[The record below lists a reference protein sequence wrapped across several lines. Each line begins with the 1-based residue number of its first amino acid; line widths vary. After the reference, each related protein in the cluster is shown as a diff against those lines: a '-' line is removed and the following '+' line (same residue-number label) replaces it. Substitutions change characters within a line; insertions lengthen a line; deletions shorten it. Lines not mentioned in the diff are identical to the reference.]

1 MTDQSRS
8 NEIEVFQSCFELSPA
23 AREEYLRTACADDGA
38 LRARVQR
45 LLEAHDR
52 AARDKFEPV
61 MLPSESVPDVIGPY
75 ELVGILGEGGMGVV
89 YEAEQRHPIQ
99 RRVAL
104 KIVKLGMDTRQ
115 VIARF
120 MSERQ
125 ALAAMD
131 HPCVAKVFDAG
142 QTVSGRPYFVME
154 IVRGEPLLDYCNR
167 ARLGLRE
174 RLSLFIR
181 ICQAVQHAHQKGVI
195 HRDLK
200 PSNLLVAAGDGQPV
214 PKVIDF
220 GISKA
225 VDPAEDE
232 RRTRI
237 TRIGQP
243 LGTPAYMSP
252 EQAGFGGLQPS
263 TDVDTRTDIY
273 SLGVVLY
280 QLLTG
285 SLPVDP
291 STTGDALFL
300 ARLSDGDLVFP
311 RPSVRVAPAIR
322 IPPDLDWIVMKA
334 LEPDRNRRYDT
345 ALALADD
352 VARYLRDEPV
362 VAGPPVWSYRARK
375 FVRRHRVHVVAATVA
390 VVALIGG
397 ALTATV
403 GFIRA
408 TGAEQQALGEAAKSR
423 EVADFLTGLFGASD
437 PNLRASSTLR
447 DVLDR
452 GAATIDGR
460 LERQPAVRAS
470 LFATM
475 GHVYESLGMY
485 KEAIGLAEKAVA
497 AGGGADSLDVADAAM
512 TLGRSRQN
520 LGDFDG
526 ARQAFE
532 NALTIRTRLLGE
544 NHLDVAVAL
553 SGLGGLHSQLEN
565 FDASLDAHSRALA
578 IQRALRGP
586 DAIETTNSLRG
597 MAIVYARRKEVERA
611 LELDRQV
618 LAIYRKTYGDRH
630 ANVGSGLHAVS
641 IDLLD
646 LRRIEEARAAA
657 EEGLLVRMDALG
669 ADHPQVAFSHHTLG
683 DIHVASHRFRDA
695 LASYREAL
703 RIRETAL
710 GVDNPR
716 TADVVRAIGRL
727 RLREGDATGA
737 RPLFE
742 RSLRIYEKAYGPH
755 HSKTMGARTDV
766 ETAAQ
771 QLASGSPVRAR

>member
-1 MTDQSRS
+1 MTDQNRPD
-8 NEIEVFQSCFELSPA
+8 EIEVFQSSFELPPA
-23 AREEYLRTACADDGA
+23 AREEYLRTACGDDDT
-38 LRARVQR
+38 LRARVER

-52 AARDKFEPV
+52 AAQETFEPV
-61 MLPSESVPDVIGPY
+61 KLPCESVPDVIGPY

-89 YEAEQRHPIQ
+89 YEAEQRHPIR

-125 ALAAMD
+125 ALATMD
-131 HPCVAKVFDAG
+131 HPGVAKVFDAG

-154 IVRGEPLLDYCNR
+154 IVRGEPLLDYCHR
-167 ARLGLRE
+167 QRLGVRE

-225 VDPAEDE
+225 ADPESRAS
-232 RRTRI
+232 I
-237 TRIGQP
+237 TRTGQP

-252 EQAGFGGLQPS
+252 EQAGFAVLQPA

-280 QLLTG
+280 ELLTG

-291 STTGDALFL
+291 ATTGEALFL
-300 ARLSDGDLVFP
+300 ARLSSGDLVFP
-311 RPSVRVAPAIR
+311 RPSVRGAPGVR
-322 IPPDLDWIVMKA
+322 IAPDLDWIVMKA
-334 LEPDRNRRYDT
+334 LEPDRNRRYET

-390 VVALIGG
+390 VAALAAG
-397 ALTATV
+397 AATATV
-403 GFIRA
+403 GFVRA
-408 TGAEQQALGEAAKSR
+408 TRAEHDAREEAAKAR

-447 DVLDR
+447 DVLDK

-460 LERQPAVRAS
+460 LERQPAVRVS

-485 KEAIGLAEKAVA
+485 KESIALAEKAVA
-497 AGGGADSLDVADAAM
+497 AGAGADSLDIADAAV

-520 LGDFDG
+520 VGDFDG

-532 NALTIRTRLLGE
+532 RALAIRTRLLGE
-544 NHLDVAVAL
+544 NHLDVATVL
-553 SGLGGLHSQLEN
+553 NGLGGVHSQLEHYE
-565 FDASLDAHSRALA
+565 ASLDAHTRALA
-578 IQRALRGP
+578 IQRALRG
-586 DAIETTNSLRG
+586 DDGIETTNSLRG

-611 LELDRQV
+611 LDLDRQV
-618 LAIYRKTYGDRH
+618 LTIYRKTYGDRH
-630 ANVGSGLHAVS
+630 AHVGSGLHAVS

-646 LRRIEEARAAA
+646 LHRIEEARAVA
-657 EEGLLVRMDALG
+657 EEGLVVRTQALG

-683 DIHVASHRFRDA
+683 DIYAASNRFRDA
-695 LASYREAL
+695 LAAYREAL

-710 GVDNPR
+710 GVDSPR
-716 TADVVRAIGRL
+716 TGDVVRAIGRL
-727 RLREGDATGA
+727 MLREGDAAGA
-737 RPLFE
+737 RPLLE
-742 RSLRIYEKAYGPH
+742 RALRIYEKGYGPR
-755 HSKTMGARTDV
+755 HSKTIGAKKDV
-766 ETAAQ
+766 EAASQ
-771 QLASGSPVRAR
+771 Q

>member
-1 MTDQSRS
+1 MTDRSRLD
-8 NEIEVFQSCFELSPA
+8 EIEVFQSSFELPPA
-23 AREEYLRTACADDGA
+23 AREEYLRTACGDDDT
-38 LRARVQR
+38 LRARVER
-45 LLEAHDR
+45 LLDAHDR
-52 AARDKFEPV
+52 ARDKFEPV
-61 MLPSESVPDVIGPY
+61 TLPYESVPDVIGPY
-75 ELVGILGEGGMGVV
+75 EVVGVLGEGGMGVV
-89 YEAEQRHPIQ
+89 YEAEQRHPIH

-154 IVRGEPLLDYCNR
+154 IVRGEPLLDYCHR
-167 ARLGLRE
+167 ERLGLRE

-225 VDPAEDE
+225 VGPGEDQGQASLT
-232 RRTRI
+232 RT
-237 TRIGQP
+237 GQP

-252 EQAGFGGLQPS
+252 EQAGVSVLQPAR
-263 TDVDTRTDIY
+263 DVDTRTDIY

-280 QLLTG
+280 ELLTG

-291 STTGDALFL
+291 STTGEALFL
-300 ARLSDGDLVFP
+300 ARLSSGDLVFP
-311 RPSVRVAPAIR
+311 RPSVRGTPGVR
-322 IPPDLDWIVMKA
+322 IAQDLDWIVMKA
-334 LEPDRNRRYDT
+334 LEPDRNRRYET

-352 VARYLRDEPV
+352 LARYLRDEPV
-362 VAGPPVWSYRARK
+362 VAGPPDWSYRARK

-390 VVALIGG
+390 IVALAAG
-397 ALTATV
+397 AATATV
-403 GFIRA
+403 GFVRA
-408 TGAEQQALGEAAKSR
+408 TRAEQRALGEAAKAR
-423 EVADFLTGLFGASD
+423 EVADFLSGLFGASD

-460 LERQPAVRAS
+460 LERQPSVRAS

-475 GHVYESLGMY
+475 GHVYESLGLY
-485 KEAIGLAEKAVA
+485 KESIALAEKAVA
-497 AGGGADSLDVADAAM
+497 AGAGADSLDIADAAV

-520 LGDFDG
+520 VGDFDG

-532 NALTIRTRLLGE
+532 NALAIRTRLLGP
-544 NHLDVAVAL
+544 NHLDVATVL
-553 SGLGGLHSQLEN
+553 NSLGGLHSQLEQY
-565 FDASLDAHSRALA
+565 DASLDAHTRALA
-578 IQRALRGP
+578 IQRTLRG
-586 DAIETTNSLRG
+586 DDGIETTNSLRG
-597 MAIVYARRKEVERA
+597 MAIVYARRKELERA
-611 LELDRQV
+611 LGLDRQV
-618 LAIYRKTYGDRH
+618 LTIYRKTYGDRH
-630 ANVGSGLHAVS
+630 AHVGSGLHAVS

-646 LRRIEEARAAA
+646 LHRIEEARTVA
-657 EEGLLVRMDALG
+657 EEGLLVRTQALG

-683 DIHVASHRFRDA
+683 DIYAASNRFSDA
-695 LASYREAL
+695 LAAYREAL

-710 GVDNPR
+710 GVDSPR
-716 TADVVRAIGRL
+716 TGDVVRAIGRL
-727 RLREGDATGA
+727 MLREGDAAGA
-737 RPLFE
+737 RPLLE
-742 RSLRIYEKAYGPH
+742 RALRIYEKGYGPR
-755 HSKTMGARTDV
+755 HSKTIGTRKDV
-766 ETAAQ
+766 EAASQ
-771 QLASGSPVRAR
+771 Q